1 MKDKLLPILAV
12 AAMLGGCSNYQG
24 GNLMQHAARDMLIH
38 QCHDNINRQPLWQS
52 AKMVLGAEAQRWEN
66 RICQC
71 TAEEAAQQMGMQQ
84 IVQLGSG
91 QMDQALV
98 NLTAQAAVNCYERFA
113 AQGFR

>member
-1 MKDKLLPILAV
+1 MRKKLLLVLAV
-12 AAMLGGCSNYQG
+12 AMLGGCSGYQG

-71 TAEEAAQQMGMQQ
+71 AAEEAAQQMGMQQ
-84 IVQLGSG
+84 IVQFSSG
-91 QMDQALV
+91 QTDQALV
-98 NLTAQAAVNCYERFA
+98 NLTAQAAVNCYQRFA
-113 AQGFR
+113 AHGFR